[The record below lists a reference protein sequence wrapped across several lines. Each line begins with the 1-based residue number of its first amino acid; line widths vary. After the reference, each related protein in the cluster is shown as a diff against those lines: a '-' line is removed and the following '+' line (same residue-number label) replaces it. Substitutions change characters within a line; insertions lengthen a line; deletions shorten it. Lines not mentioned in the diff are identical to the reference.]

1 MVALLGSFESART
14 HVIAM
19 MDLRQRILPLSYLTE
34 NHRDILQSDFVR
46 GIQQSFMEELSSS
59 IDQEDTESDLMCL
72 ESDIAEIES
81 RPDDSIQANHPTLKQ
96 LAELTCACKTHIGTQ
111 SGGMDQATSIIAKT
125 GFAELID
132 FNPIRATD
140 VQLPAGGECHVGQEA
155 RTKKQAEMNVAK
167 VAYTALIKGIGRVE
181 VNDYVNELSDLEVG
195 SSTQPASPKMLP
207 FRTHYPGLV
216 TLKAFIFD
224 KFVIKALHGQEGGL
238 DHQGYNFNGTWSR
251 IVGSSNFLH
260 SKDDT
265 CIWSMVDDGV
275 FSVRSIHRVID
286 SKLLPFMLPATTWDK
301 TLPRKLKRS
310 GRLFVSG
317 VIFFFLHLRL
327 MMSGK
332 SGFVRGMLLKRNLI
346 VYTLSSQLL
355 FGGRGD
361 IVTTSLFV
369 LNRCRLFDNIRS
381 SSYSWLSYRGSMTS
395 NWLEWAEKSFVA
407 REFVTS
413 TSWRTRWRTSWRTS
427 WKTSL
432 RTSNWRAISWRTSNW
447 RTDGWRTGG
456 WRTIIYGPYCA
467 HVDGA
472 LVFRV
477 NSPGAPSSKFTFR
490 LADRITE
497 NSVLIVSLGRV
508 PRLDRSGIV
517 IKKHVLNFLL
527 TINHFE
533 EVDNLVP
540 RSVSNLVVHIIGTH
554 ADHLGDVVTKLE
566 IELNFVEAD
575 LDKGMVDTNNV
586 DASMVDAAKVKAQV
600 RNKRTW
606 TAEEDQKLI
615 EALMAVQN
623 LLDISILN
631 PGLKADPHIKSRLK
645 TWRTKFSIMHDM
657 VFGSNTSGFGWD
669 TEKCVLTA
677 PDDVW
682 DSYLKNLDSVKNW
695 NDHFFWVDEFV
706 VPANARFK
714 MDLNAFIRTA
724 DPRKVR
730 IIERARAENE
740 RPIVTVAKHR
750 TVTLLPTSVVR
761 SSGEFS
767 ASVER
772 EFVGDASVG
781 DGGDQG
787 FDSVGGQDNA
797 KPTVPVETEVPIP
810 KRSKKKRVTR
820 GSERMLLQDSRLSVE
835 QGVPALPTLPFIT
848 STVTPSPLE
857 DGGDRTDSALNL
869 GHLKLFLLV
878 SLLLRFMNEAS
889 TVATLLP
896 KSIGLFLLDV
906 SKERVNAAFPSIF
919 VLGSEKSNFPEVAA
933 TKVFELNDEAFCANR
948 LITSLLLLS
957 LKLLSQESSMSRL
970 FTEFNVS
977 DRTSL
982 AEEKDIL
989 LEAKDKEIEDL
1000 KSQLLKANE
1009 ESVEVAQ
1016 LRVQVSGLE
1025 ATENSLRGEVA
1036 STKEH
1041 NVLLEQECDSLK
1053 LKVTS
1058 LESTIA
1064 EKDHELSDLGASSSS
1079 LKSQNQSLVNQVHEL
1094 EISSADL
1101 REKLEMYEGSL
1112 KQLEEF
1118 QDNLMGP
1125 LKTRWLLTH
1134 GMKLLLVKCLNSTEY
1149 MEALG
1154 HAFGRAIEKGM
1165 QEGLAAGIEH
1175 GQAGRCLTD
1184 LEAYIPSAEADFNS
1198 AIRDLRDLNFPL
1210 LQELSNKKDASTW
1223 DIMDLLRLDDV
1234 VAETLALSVALDI
1247 CRGWVEKI
1255 ERNLIERLPFLKDV
1269 FVYIDD
1275 PLSVE
1280 ALIEPP
1286 EDYDNPISDVFR
1298 RSYPGSA
1305 CEEKIDASARGD
1317 LTFSQLDDE
1326 ARDVVL

>member
-1 MVALLGSFESART
+1 MAPTSGVGPLSGKGPR
-14 HVIAM
+14 VIVSV
-19 MDLRQRILPLSYLTE
+19 DVSILP
-34 NHRDILQSDFVR
+34 QSVFVR
-46 GIQQSFMEELSSS
+46 GGATNAAFKVTQQEEEFLTFK
-59 IDQEDTESDLMCL
+59 QGNQLVTEYTANFVDMARF
-72 ESDIAEIES
+72 AEHLVVTGERKIES
-81 RPDDSIQANHPTLKQ
+81 H
-96 LAELTCACKTHIGTQ
+96 
-111 SGGMDQATSIIAKT
+111 
-125 GFAELID
+125 
-132 FNPIRATD
+132 
-140 VQLPAGGECHVGQEA
+140 
-155 RTKKQAEMNVAK
+155 
-167 VAYTALIKGIGRVE
+167 
-181 VNDYVNELSDLEVG
+181 
-195 SSTQPASPKMLP
+195 
-207 FRTHYPGLV
+207 
-216 TLKAFIFD
+216 
-224 KFVIKALHGQEGGL
+224 
-238 DHQGYNFNGTWSR
+238 
-251 IVGSSNFLH
+251 
-260 SKDDT
+260 
-265 CIWSMVDDGV
+265 
-275 FSVRSIHRVID
+275 
-286 SKLLPFMLPATTWDK
+286 LL
-301 TLPRKLKRS
+301 
-310 GRLFVSG
+310 
-317 VIFFFLHLRL
+317 
-327 MMSGK
+327 
-332 SGFVRGMLLKRNLI
+332 
-346 VYTLSSQLL
+346 Q
-355 FGGRGD
+355 
-361 IVTTSLFV
+361 
-369 LNRCRLFDNIRS
+369 C
-381 SSYSWLSYRGSMTS
+381 
-395 NWLEWAEKSFVA
+395 
-407 REFVTS
+407 
-413 TSWRTRWRTSWRTS
+413 
-427 WKTSL
+427 
-432 RTSNWRAISWRTSNW
+432 
-447 RTDGWRTGG
+447 
-456 WRTIIYGPYCA
+456 
-467 HVDGA
+467 
-472 LVFRV
+472 
-477 NSPGAPSSKFTFR
+477 
-490 LADRITE
+490 
-497 NSVLIVSLGRV
+497 
-508 PRLDRSGIV
+508 
-517 IKKHVLNFLL
+517 
-527 TINHFE
+527 
-533 EVDNLVP
+533 
-540 RSVSNLVVHIIGTH
+540 
-554 ADHLGDVVTKLE
+554 
-566 IELNFVEAD
+566 
-575 LDKGMVDTNNV
+575 
-586 DASMVDAAKVKAQV
+586 
-600 RNKRTW
+600 
-606 TAEEDQKLI
+606 
-615 EALMAVQN
+615 
-623 LLDISILN
+623 
-631 PGLKADPHIKSRLK
+631 
-645 TWRTKFSIMHDM
+645 
-657 VFGSNTSGFGWD
+657 
-669 TEKCVLTA
+669 
-677 PDDVW
+677 
-682 DSYLKNLDSVKNW
+682 
-695 NDHFFWVDEFV
+695 
-706 VPANARFK
+706 NARQSMNRLLIYIE

-724 DPRKVR
+724 DPL
-730 IIERARAENE
+730 
-740 RPIVTVAKHR
+740 AKHR

-848 STVTPSPLE
+848 STVTPSLLE
-857 DGGDRTDSALNL
+857 DGGDRTDSVTGPSLRTVDPSARFVALSDSSHHS
-869 GHLKLFLLV
+869 GAKSRTPEVV
-878 SLLLRFMNEAS
+878 SPCQS
-889 TVATLLP
+889 
-896 KSIGLFLLDV
+896 
-906 SKERVNAAFPSIF
+906 AAP

-1000 KSQLLKANE
+1000 KSQLLKAKE

-1036 STKEH
+1036 SIKEH

-1064 EKDHELSDLGASSSS
+1064 EKDYELSDLGASSSS

-1112 KQLEEF
+1112 KQLVEF
-1118 QDNLMGP
+1118 QDNLMRP

-1234 VAETLALSVALDI
+1234 VAETLGMTDLQPD
-1247 CRGWVEKI
+1247 KI
-1255 ERNLIERLPFLKDV
+1255 MIILLAMC
-1269 FVYIDD
+1269 
-1275 PLSVE
+1275 SGE
-1280 ALIEPP
+1280 ATLGRHVK
-1286 EDYDNPISDVFR
+1286 N
-1298 RSYPGSA
+1298 
-1305 CEEKIDASARGD
+1305 KMMLSARGD